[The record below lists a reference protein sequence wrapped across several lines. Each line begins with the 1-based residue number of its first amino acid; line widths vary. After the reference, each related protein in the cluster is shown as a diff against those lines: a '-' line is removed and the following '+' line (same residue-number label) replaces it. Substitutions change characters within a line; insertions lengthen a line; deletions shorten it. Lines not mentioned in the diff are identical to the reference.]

1 MRAHDFLFESGL
13 TYDSLSRHKNYWNNL
28 LKLVSLRKPIEL
40 VDGTKITVDP
50 TWLENAM
57 DIWDGENDATPEQI
71 ALLKKLYVNTA
82 KGYYYP
88 IPKILKS
95 KEIRAAG
102 PDSEN
107 EKYWNLGNVIEGIMG
122 AAVCA
127 KFMNPKKE
135 ITHNDVADVLAQLRH
150 NGGMRFSFSSK
161 IGSNQLSF
169 IMSLNDNDRNA
180 LVDSFQNPDNLK
192 KYKSSSEIFKAYH
205 NAATYV
211 NTADTVATA
220 IDRVLSNDNKNV
232 VKIESEGGS
241 SEKQKST
248 KADLFITI
256 NGKTE
261 RLLSLKSKTVP
272 QVGQVSGHAFENL
285 EEFFKSTVGFGL
297 PSAMNTQEDFPQG
310 SFKKVGNEVFAKG
323 FTKAYKH
330 IMNSLES
337 TLKGDNEYKEYDFV
351 TQIYESLRHHATLG
365 EDVIIVYLS
374 PSAKKAYT
382 ELKIGHELREALSN
396 FDLKPQLSTPTT
408 IKIIGTPK
416 TALGKEMTGGQPQEL
431 VQLRSYTQKGGT
443 VRNIIEIKKLLK
455 TLADIEQINNRKDK
469 SKIGHNGG
477 PSLNRGPSLTNEPPQ
492 PKKSSI
498 SIQQQ
503 APAQQQQAAQQAP
516 VAAQQAPVAAQQQQ
530 AVQQQAPV
538 AAQQQQAAQQQ
549 VAQPAVDPAK
559 QKVDL
564 SRSPLTAKWL
574 SGR

>member
-1 MRAHDFLFESGL
+1 
-13 TYDSLSRHKNYWNNL
+13 
-28 LKLVSLRKPIEL
+28 
-40 VDGTKITVDP
+40 
-50 TWLENAM
+50 
-57 DIWDGENDATPEQI
+57 
-71 ALLKKLYVNTA
+71 
-82 KGYYYP
+82 
-88 IPKILKS
+88 
-95 KEIRAAG
+95 
-102 PDSEN
+102 
-107 EKYWNLGNVIEGIMG
+107 
-122 AAVCA
+122 
-127 KFMNPKKE
+127 
-135 ITHNDVADVLAQLRH
+135 
-150 NGGMRFSFSSK
+150 MRFSFSSN

-310 SFKKVGNEVFAKG
+310 SFKKVGDTVFEKG
-323 FTKAYKH
+323 FSKAYKH
-330 IMNSLES
+330 IMKSLES

-365 EDVIIVYLS
+365 EDVIVVYLS

-396 FDLKPQLSTPTT
+396 FDLKPVLSTPTT
-408 IKIIGTPK
+408 IKIMGIPK
-416 TALGKEMTGGQPQEL
+416 TALGKEITGGQPQEF
-431 VQLRSYTQKGGT
+431 VQLRSYTQKGST
-443 VRNIIEIKKLLK
+443 IRNIIEIKKLLK
-455 TLADIEQINNRKDK
+455 TLADIEQINGRKDK

-492 PKKSSI
+492 PRKSSI
-498 SIQQQ
+498 STQQQ
-503 APAQQQQAAQQAP
+503 VPVQQQQVAQQAP

-530 AVQQQAPV
+530 AAQQQAPV

-549 VAQPAVDPAK
+549 AAPVQTPK
-559 QKVDL
+559 SKVDL
-564 SRSPLTAKWL
+564 SRSPLTAKWM
-574 SGR
+574 ST